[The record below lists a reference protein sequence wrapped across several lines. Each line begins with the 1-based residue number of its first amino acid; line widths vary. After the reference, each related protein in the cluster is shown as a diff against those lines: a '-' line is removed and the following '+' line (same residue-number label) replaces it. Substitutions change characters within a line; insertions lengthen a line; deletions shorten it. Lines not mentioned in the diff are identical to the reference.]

1 MKFSEFYLAEALLQG
16 LEAMRFTEA
25 TPIQEQAIPAIME
38 GRDVL
43 ACAQTGTGK
52 TAAFLLP
59 VLHRITISPPEG
71 IDTLIIVPT
80 RELAMQIDQQLE
92 GFSYFTPASAVA
104 IYGGRDGHS
113 MELERKA
120 LKQGAPIV
128 IATPGRFIAHLDL
141 GYVNLSTVRHLI
153 LDEADRMLDMGFAP
167 DINKIVSQLPRNR
180 QTLLFSATMPEAI
193 RRFAKGLLRNPLEI
207 SISISKPAETIRQ
220 LAFEAEDEA
229 KYPLLEQL
237 LAERKELERVIIFA
251 GAKIKVREVAQR
263 LAQRGMKVAAIHSDL
278 EQSEREE
285 RLLAFRNGSCPI
297 VVATDVLSRGI
308 DVKGI
313 DLVINFDV
321 PGDPED
327 YVHRIGRT
335 GRAEAEG
342 EAITFISRK
351 DRGRFARIEK
361 LIGRPIDKNKIEADT
376 TEKSESPRSNRR
388 DKNRKPTH
396 NKQPQAPN
404 KQNQSASAAEA
415 GALPKPKHKKR
426 WKKRKGSP
434 SLGNP
439 PGANSTPRAK

>member
-1 MKFSEFYLAEALLQG
+1 MKFSDFGLTAALLEG
-16 LEAMRFTEA
+16 LEAMRFEEA

-59 VLHRITISPPEG
+59 VLHRITESPPSG

-92 GFSYFTPASAVA
+92 GFSYFTPVSAVA

-113 MELERKA
+113 MELERNA
-120 LKQGAPIV
+120 LKRGAPIV

-141 GYVNLSTVRHLI
+141 GYANLGTVRHLI

-167 DINKIVSQLPRNR
+167 DIAKIVSQVPRSR
-180 QTLLFSATMPEAI
+180 QTLMFSATMPPQI
-193 RRFAKGLLRNPLEI
+193 RRFAKDLLRDPLEI
-207 SISISKPAETIRQ
+207 SISISRPAETIRQ
-220 LAFEAEDEA
+220 LAFEVEDEA
-229 KYPLLEQL
+229 KYTLVERL
-237 LAERKELERVIIFA
+237 LAERKELGRAIIFA
-251 GAKIKVREVAQR
+251 GAKIKVREVATR
-263 LAQRGMKVAAIHSDL
+263 LARRGMQVAAIHSDL
-278 EQSEREE
+278 DQSEREE
-285 RLLAFRNGSCPI
+285 RLLAFRNGTMPI

-335 GRAEAEG
+335 GRAEATG
-342 EAITFISRK
+342 EAITFINRK

-361 LIGRPIDKNKIEADT
+361 LIGRPIEKLLPDG
-376 TEKSESPRSNRR
+376 TEVKSGEERPQRDDRQRQPFRDNRR
-388 DKNRKPTH
+388 REPHAATGQPRTEGAPDKPRKR
-396 NKQPQAPN
+396 KW
-404 KQNQSASAAEA
+404 K
-415 GALPKPKHKKR
+415 KKR
-426 WKKRKGSP
+426 P
-434 SLGNP
+434 SGNP
-439 PGANSTPRAK
+439 PGPGGANA